1 MKSIWTNGCY
11 DILHLGHIRLFQ
23 YAKSLG
29 DKLIVGI
36 DSDNRVKELKGP
48 NRPINNEQHRKEI
61 LESIKYIDEVYIF
74 GSSDELKSL
83 IKEHDIDSIVVG
95 DDYKTKLVIGSELVK
110 QTIFFTKIPS
120 LSTSQIINDTSNT
133 STTSHS

>member
-1 MKSIWTNGCY
+1 MKNIWTNGCY

-36 DSDNRVKELKGP
+36 DSDNRVKELKGN

-74 GSSDELKSL
+74 NSSDKLKNL
-83 IKEHDIDSIVVG
+83 IKQHDIDSIVVG
-95 DDYKTKLVIGSELVK
+95 DDYKNKQVIGSELVK
-110 QTIFFTKIPS
+110 QIIFFTRIPS

-133 STTSHS
+133 STTSYN